1 MQQQWLLEVHIRRN
15 TSDSARLSWRK
26 QWPVQSILPLLNSDS
41 LLIEIFQWDLT
52 PASKDSVFFIKP
64 ASDTTV
70 GFSQS
75 VNKKEKYLSFGFAE
89 GYVGPSADW
98 RFTKSSDGKYS
109 RYSFL
114 CVCYLTLTLPIASRS
129 ILSPMFWIVVITL
142 RTWVKYCCGFRNNSI
157 WLCPLS
163 VRPFPPG

>member
-26 QWPVQSILPLLNSDS
+26 QWPVQSILPLHNSDS

-129 ILSPMFWIVVITL
+129 ILNPMFWIVVITL